1 MSFTTP
7 TASISDATGISEL
20 PTSNQDPAA
29 VSAAIASPENALSQP
44 PAPVAPTV
52 PVTVS
57 NLTVKAPNTTFARY
71 ATVLF
76 TALITIGSASQIL
89 PEHHTTQDLV
99 QFGIILVGAIGTALS
114 SVTTGPWP
122 GIFKTGFASLA
133 AILTLLV
140 PYLANGVSLSSITT
154 TNWIVFG
161 VAAANAL
168 ATELGVD
175 IRMKANQKTE
185 ENLLK

>member
-1 MSFTTP
+1 MTFSLTDYKPDAGP
-7 TASISDATGISEL
+7 TEPATITGN
-20 PTSNQDPAA
+20 T
-29 VSAAIASPENALSQP
+29 
-44 PAPVAPTV
+44 
-52 PVTVS
+52 VTVVP
-57 NLTVKAPNTTFARY
+57 TKPVNTTFARY
-71 ATVLF
+71 AAVLF

-89 PEHHTTQDLV
+89 PAHHTTQDLV
-99 QFGIILVGAIGTALS
+99 QFGIILAGAIGTALS

-140 PYLANGVSLSSITT
+140 PYLANGASFSSITT

-175 IRMKANQKTE
+175 IRVKANAKTD

>member
-1 MSFTTP
+1 MSGFL
-7 TASISDATGISEL
+7 ATGAPL
-20 PTSNQDPAA
+20 PTSNTDSAA
-29 VSAAIASPENALSQP
+29 VAATVASPDNTLTTAPVIAS
-44 PAPVAPTV
+44 TV
-52 PVTVS
+52 PVT
-57 NLTVKAPNTTFARY
+57 TVKAPNTTFARY

-89 PEHHTTQDLV
+89 PAHHTTQDLV
-99 QFGIILVGAIGTALS
+99 QFGIILAGAIGTVLS

-140 PYLANGVSLSSITT
+140 PYLANGASLSSITT

-175 IRMKANQKTE
+175 IRVKANAKTE

>member
-1 MSFTTP
+1 MSDISATIP
-7 TASISDATGISEL
+7 PVATA
-20 PTSNQDPAA
+20 TSNQDPEA
-29 VSAAIASPENALSQP
+29 VSAAIASPESPITTAL
-44 PAPVAPTV
+44 APVPAVV
-52 PVTVS
+52 PVTS
-57 NLTVKAPNTTFARY
+57 VKAPNTTFARY
-71 ATVLF
+71 AAVLF
-76 TALITIGSASQIL
+76 TAIITVGSAAQIL
-89 PEHHTTQDLV
+89 PGHHSTQDLV
-99 QFGIILVGAIGTALS
+99 QFGIILAGAIGTALS

-140 PYLANGVSLSSITT
+140 PYLANGASLSSITA

-175 IRMKANQKTE
+175 IRVKANQKTE

>member
-1 MSFTTP
+1 MSTPFTIP
-7 TASISDATGISEL
+7 VKATA
-20 PTSNQDPAA
+20 TSNTDTEAVAAA
-29 VSAAIASPENALSQP
+29 VASPVSPITTA
-44 PAPVAPTV
+44 PAPVPASV
-52 PVTVS
+52 PVTA
-57 NLTVKAPNTTFARY
+57 VKAPNTTFARY

-99 QFGIILVGAIGTALS
+99 QFGIILAGAIGTVLS

-140 PYLANGVSLSSITT
+140 PYLANGADLGSITT

-161 VAAANAL
+161 VAAANAI

-175 IRMKANQKTE
+175 IRVNANSKVE